1 MNVVEN
7 AGEVHIPFCWLEE
20 PVELTGQQRLVE
32 IIFRT
37 TVGKNV
43 SGCVPF
49 PHKETLEGKIISCI
63 ENSSFTSINS
73 RIFGLKKRTN
83 KNH

>member
-43 SGCVPF
+43 SGCVVPF
-49 PHKETLEGKIISCI
+49 PHKETLEGK
-63 ENSSFTSINS
+63 SFPV
-73 RIFGLKKRTN
+73 LRTR
-83 KNH
+83 HSHQ